1 MMIHR
6 LFSLLFFLV
15 AAFGAAVVSA
25 QNVETVQA
33 EYTYYGDP
41 SQSPAQCEAAAIE
54 GARIKA
60 MAKAFGTTVTQ
71 STMSDE
77 TQDRTF
83 FSSLSETEVRGEWL
97 EDIGTP
103 KITKTFDNEGNI
115 VVTCVIKGKAR
126 ALSNK
131 AADFKALVLR
141 NGDTERYADTR
152 FRNGDDLR
160 LLFQA
165 PVDGYVAV
173 YLTTEDRNVYTML
186 PYTGSADGVVKVKHG
201 RQYVF
206 FDEAKGDPAHGD
218 VDAMQLVTD
227 MPLERDRFYI
237 LFSPNPFVK
246 ANDSFA
252 GENIPRSLSFNDFRK
267 WLSKSRRN
275 DPSLGVK
282 TIDVTIAGDASDNY

>member
-1 MMIHR
+1 MIRR
-6 LFSLLFFLV
+6 LFSVLLSLFV
-15 AAFGAAVVSA
+15 AFGVAVVSA

-60 MAKAFGTTVTQ
+60 LAKAFGTTVTQ

-77 TQDRTF
+77 TQDQTF
-83 FSSLSETEVRGEWL
+83 FRSLSETEVRVEWL

-103 KITKTFDNEGNI
+103 TITKSFDNDGNI
-115 VVTCVIKGKAR
+115 VVTCFIKGKAR
-126 ALSNK
+126 ALANK

-152 FRNGDDLR
+152 FRNGDDFR

-173 YLTTEDRNVYTML
+173 YLTTEDRMAYTML
-186 PYTGSADGVVKVKHG
+186 PYTGSTDGVVKVKHG
-201 RQYVF
+201 REYVF
-206 FDEAKGDPAHGD
+206 FDEAKGDPAHGE

-227 MPLERDRFYI
+227 MPMERDRFYI

-252 GENIPRSLSFNDFRK
+252 GENMPRSVPFNDFHK
-267 WLSKSRRN
+267 WLSKLRRN

-282 TIDVTIAGDASDNY
+282 NIDVTIMGDASDNY